1 MVIVKNCPSTAVNLG
16 RYVASCNTPNDLPH
30 RVCIPNKTDYLNLDV
45 FNMITRIN
53 ESKKLTNHISCKC
66 ECEFHEKKC
75 NSNQNIL
82 INDGKMFITIDA
94 GASVNIKKHCVC
106 KKIYNWNPATY
117 NCKNGK

>member
-53 ESKKLTNHISCKC
+53 ESKKI
-66 ECEFHEKKC
+66 
-75 NSNQNIL
+75 QNIS
-82 INDGKMFITIDA
+82 INDGKMFITINV
-94 GASVNIKKHCVC
+94 GASVNIKNIVC
-106 KKIYNWNPATY
+106 AKKYIIGILLHIAAKMVNSHHVILTISDHV
-117 NCKNGK
+117 G

>member
-82 INDGKMFITIDA
+82 INDGKMFITINAD
-94 GASVNIKKHCVC
+94 ASVNIKKRVC

-117 NCKNGK
+117 SCKNGK